1 MSSIGSIPSSSS
13 SIDGGGIT
21 LSSIIASLRGAF
33 TGEAAAGAVA
43 LTATGRFLAA
53 GFFFFAGFF
62 FGTGF
67 FLATFFF
74 ALLFL
79 LFEEVFFFAD
89 GLLFFSFFFVF
100 FMVEVFKTMQ

>member
-43 LTATGRFLAA
+43 LTATGRFLSA
-53 GFFFFAGFF
+53 GFFAGFF

-89 GLLFFSFFFVF
+89 GLLFFGFFFVF